1 MWIITWQALERSV
14 STVTINHP
22 LGWSARHRSS
32 SAALFGRGW
41 EIWGHWTKTSSVNEF
56 PTPVMAHRP
65 GHHSRE
71 HAPQPIYAGLTQFLF
86 TLHDGEK
93 QRGKKRDDK
102 AGRRHE
108 KKEGKRNNH
117 LAGVHFCWKH
127 HFSLVVTS
135 EVGRKMTK

>member
-14 STVTINHP
+14 STVIINHP
-22 LGWSARHRSS
+22 LGWSACHRPSS
-32 SAALFGRGW
+32 QPCLEGDGW
-41 EIWGHWTKTSSVNEF
+41 FEHIELRPHQEF
-56 PTPVMAHRP
+56 PTPVMACRP
-65 GHHSRE
+65 VHHSRE

-93 QRGKKRDDK
+93 KRGKKRDDK

-135 EVGRKMTK
+135 EVGRKVTK